1 MRVFLFRMWTVAIS
15 QFAVAGTVNENNK
28 IHLM

>member
-15 QFAVAGTVNENNK
+15 QFPVAGTVNENKMN
-28 IHLM
+28 LM